1 MVNLPCVTPLF
12 VPGDRPERYGKAAS
26 SGADAIIIDLED
38 AVAPDAKTA
47 ARIAL
52 CRPGALPEGVD
63 IFVRVNACGTPWFGD
78 DLAAIA
84 NLPPVAGVVLPKT
97 ETLEDVAA
105 VSRRFPGMA
114 VIALIETA
122 LGLAAIREIGRV
134 DGVRRLAFGSIDFCA
149 DIGMSHQRDALLMA
163 RSEIVLASRLGAL
176 APPIDGVTTVIDDAT
191 QIEDDARYAQGL
203 GFGGKLCIH
212 PRQIAP
218 ARRGFAP
225 SAAESAWARR
235 ILAAG
240 VEGAASVDGTMVDA
254 PVRARARQILA
265 REPTLH
271 NQAERRTPT

>member
-12 VPGDRPERYGKAAS
+12 VPSDRPERYGKAAS

-38 AVAPDAKTA
+38 AVALDAKTA

-52 CRPGALPEGVD
+52 CRPCAVPEGVD
-63 IFVRVNACGTPWFGD
+63 IVVRVNACGTPWFGD
-78 DLAAIA
+78 DLGAIA
-84 NLPPVAGVVLPKT
+84 NLPPVAGMVLPKT

-105 VSRRFPGMA
+105 VSMRIPGMA

-122 LGLAAIREIGRV
+122 LGLAAIREIGRA
-134 DGVRRLAFGSIDFCA
+134 DGVIRLAFGSIDFCS

-176 APPIDGVTTVIDDAT
+176 PPPIDSVTTVIDDAM
-191 QIEDDARYAQGL
+191 QIEDDARYAQVL
-203 GFGGKLCIH
+203 GFGSKLCIH

-218 ARRGFAP
+218 AQRGFAS
-225 SAAESAWARR
+225 SAAESVRARR
-235 ILAAG
+235 MLAAS
-240 VEGAASVDGTMVDA
+240 VEGAVSVEGTMVDA

-271 NQAERRTPT
+271 KQAEWRTPS

>member
-12 VPGDRPERYGKAAS
+12 VPGNRPERYGKAAS

-38 AVAPDAKTA
+38 AVPPGAKTV
-47 ARIAL
+47 ARAAL
-52 CRPGALPEGVD
+52 CRPSALPKCID
-63 IFVRVNACGTPWFGD
+63 IFVRVNAYGTPWFVD
-78 DLAAIA
+78 DLATIA
-84 NLPPVAGVVLPKT
+84 NLPPVVGVVLPKT

-105 VSRRFPGMA
+105 VSKRIPGMA

-122 LGLAAIREIGRV
+122 QGLAAIRGIGRA
-134 DGVRRLAFGSIDFCA
+134 DGVIRLASGSIDFCA

-191 QIEDDARYAQGL
+191 QIEDDARYGQGL

-218 ARRGFAP
+218 AQRGFAP

-235 ILAAG
+235 ILTAS
-240 VEGAASVDGTMVDA
+240 VEGAVSVDGTMVDA
-254 PVRARARQILA
+254 PVRARAHQILA
-265 REPTLH
+265 REPTPH
-271 NQAERRTPT
+271 KQGEWRTPS